1 MIEKSLHFTARI
13 VKLYQD
19 LSKEKKET
27 TISKQIIRS
36 GTSIGA
42 NVNEAVYGVRQA
54 DFIAK
59 LQISLKEPAATKLPE
74 LDCRGDHK
82 ACLRA
87 AYPLRQYD
95 HKFGAKRPFARHATR
110 NTQHSTL
117 IQLRI
122 THYALQIISRLCAG
136 RAYF

>member
-1 MIEKSLHFTARI
+1 MIEKPLHFTARI

-27 TISKQIIRS
+27 AISKQIVRS
-36 GTSIGA
+36 RTSIGA
-42 NVNEAVYGVRQA
+42 NVNEMVYGVRQA

-59 LQISLKEPAATKLPE
+59 HQISLKEPAATKLPE

-95 HKFGAKRPFARHATR
+95 HKSERSDPSL
-110 NTQHSTL
+110 NTQRSTL
-117 IQLRI
+117 DSDPIM
-122 THYALQIISRLCAG
+122 HYALQIVSRLCAG